1 MKKLIILLFTCFL
14 LFSCWKS
21 EEEIRQEKLAELQ
34 KEFEAMWFNFDN
46 TEVEKEVITVKRWDS
61 YTLTWS
67 NDKWQLAIKI
77 YAVNNYGTR
86 YEEEYSYY
94 EWKNLIWVI
103 IESENVWKVPAF
115 FDLFS
120 SKIITKDEYEY
131 NNQTTSQLGNSD
143 ILPQW
148 YGWCVQCESNPWDKN
163 IELILFDIPTEKL
176 EGSKLVFD
184 EHDKNYIFEFEL

>member
-61 YTLTWS
+61 YTLTWT
-67 NDKWQLAIKI
+67 NDIWEFSVKI
-77 YAVNNYGTR
+77 RAVNDYWTR
-86 YEEEYSYY
+86 YEEDYIYY
-94 EWKNLIWVI
+94 EWKNLVWVI
-103 IESENVWKVPAF
+103 VETENTWKKPAF
-115 FDLFS
+115 FLLQFA
-120 SKIITKDEYEY
+120 KLITADEYEY
-131 NNQTTSQLGNSD
+131 NNITTSQLGRSD

-148 YGWCVQCESNPWDKN
+148 YGWCVSCDSNPWEKN
-163 IELILFDIPTEKL
+163 VELILFDVPTEKL
-176 EGSKLVFD
+176 QGAKLVFD
-184 EHDKNYIFEFEL
+184 NHIKNYIFEFEL

>member
-34 KEFEAMWFNFDN
+34 KELETIWFNFDN

-131 NNQTTSQLGNSD
+131 NNQTTNQLGNSD

-148 YGWCVQCESNPWDKN
+148 YGWCVQCESNPGDKD

-176 EGSKLVFD
+176 EGAKLVF
-184 EHDKNYIFEFEL
+184 ENSVKNYIFEFEL